1 MLTSRETPRDS
12 LRNMDHV
19 YFFRL
24 VEFSHPQTACRRNR
38 MSTWPHFLAPIKLLC
53 FTQSQGFHF
62 FLARHS
68 SSLICIRVPTNNLSW
83 WSSGH
88 LTPNAKKTTWM
99 FGAKTDPWDLGVEH
113 VTLQILT
120 LSHMNID
127 KREMLNSKNPEDFDT
142 NCCPSVMQPLVYK
155 TNWLVPFFP
164 SKNPTVKY
172 WYRFTIDLP

>member
-38 MSTWPHFLAPIKLLC
+38 MSTWPHSYANKKKVC

-120 LSHMNID
+120 LISTSGRCWTAKIQKILTQTVAPQLCNRWFIKPID
-127 KREMLNSKNPEDFDT
+127 WFLFFFQKPNSEI
-142 NCCPSVMQPLVYK
+142 LV
-155 TNWLVPFFP
+155 
-164 SKNPTVKY
+164 
-172 WYRFTIDLP
+172 

>member
-24 VEFSHPQTACRRNR
+24 VEFSHPQNCLQKKSHVDMATFSCAN
-38 MSTWPHFLAPIKLLC
+38 KKKLC

-99 FGAKTDPWDLGVEH
+99 FGAKNRSLRSRCRTCDSTNTHIISHEYRQAGDVEQQKSRRFWH
-113 VTLQILT
+113 KLLP
-120 LSHMNID
+120 LS
-127 KREMLNSKNPEDFDT
+127 
-142 NCCPSVMQPLVYK
+142 YA
-155 TNWLVPFFP
+155 
-164 SKNPTVKY
+164 TVG
-172 WYRFTIDLP
+172 L